1 MIFFTRQLY
10 DGMQPE
16 SGWGRRALREW
27 MRRLKISRRYE
38 ALIAPLLPAPIVRLS
53 RETLHDAVVV
63 SVEQRIGSLTFVMDA
78 RRALGGFAGRRVRLA
93 FTGVRRRIRTRGL
106 VGRRW
111 LYEEAHL
118 CSRARFALHVLFDST
133 ELEIEADELRI
144 QRAQRHAALRGS
156 QRWESAPVCMR
167 TPSARRH

>member
-1 MIFFTRQLY
+1 MVFFTRELY

-16 SGWGRRALREW
+16 SGWERRAQREW
-27 MRRLKISRRYE
+27 MRRWKISRRYE
-38 ALIAPLLPAPIVRLS
+38 AVIARLLPASVVRLS
-53 RETLHDAVVV
+53 RETLHDAIVE
-63 SVEQRIGSLTFVMDA
+63 SVEQRTGSLTFIMDA

-106 VGRRW
+106 VGHWW

-118 CSRARFALHVLFDST
+118 CSRAKFALHVLFDST

-144 QRAQRHAALRGS
+144 QR
-156 QRWESAPVCMR
+156 V
-167 TPSARRH
+167 